1 MLENVTPTWR
11 RAKLE
16 KMLMQLLKKLRE
28 GPERRLT

>member
-11 RAKLE
+11 RARLE
-16 KMLMQLLKKLRE
+16 RMLMQLLKKLRK

>member
-1 MLENVTPTWR
+1 MLGNVTPTWR

-16 KMLMQLLKKLRE
+16 RMLMQLLKKLRK

>member
-16 KMLMQLLKKLRE
+16 KMLMQLLTKLRK

>member
-1 MLENVTPTWR
+1 MLGNVTPTCR

-16 KMLMQLLKKLRE
+16 RMLMQLLKKLRK